1 MGERSSG
8 NRQSRFACKECVSTF
23 DRRCKNP
30 PFQRKLSL
38 GGCKR
43 REYRHR
49 FFRICRLPVPWH
61 LCAGKLLFSYLHH
74 QTLTFNH
81 LTSAF
86 IRHKTSYPNQ
96 VSGLCSQGDPPV
108 STDHAD
114 SYVTY
119 PSYDIFCNDVEP
131 YIFKKS
137 IERLATFRNNLYL
150 CTKHCQYALA
160 KAAVRL

>member
-1 MGERSSG
+1 MPHKRIPCEHKTQGTIAKYDG
-8 NRQSRFACKECVSTF
+8 ALF
-23 DRRCKNP
+23 DVIPLPSIRGTGLQV
-30 PFQRKLSL
+30 FTGLS
-38 GGCKR
+38 
-43 REYRHR
+43 
-49 FFRICRLPVPWH
+49 

-96 VSGLCSQGDPPV
+96 VSGLCSKRDPPV

-119 PSYDIFCNDVEP
+119 PSYAHKGTCPPVSTSFFPIGNIFPMILGRQYPSCTHQ
-131 YIFKKS
+131 
-137 IERLATFRNNLYL
+137 RWLLAGSLTYQ
-150 CTKHCQYALA
+150 TVA
-160 KAAVRL
+160 

>member
-1 MGERSSG
+1 MLI
-8 NRQSRFACKECVSTF
+8 
-23 DRRCKNP
+23 
-30 PFQRKLSL
+30 PFR
-38 GGCKR
+38 
-43 REYRHR
+43 
-49 FFRICRLPVPWH
+49 
-61 LCAGKLLFSYLHH
+61 AGKLLFSYLHH

-96 VSGLCSQGDPPV
+96 

-119 PSYDIFCNDVEP
+119 PSYDIFCNYVEP

-150 CTKHCQYALA
+150 CTKQ
-160 KAAVRL
+160 

>member
-1 MGERSSG
+1 MVQEE
-8 NRQSRFACKECVSTF
+8 KLVSLFYDVRNLDQKNSLLLFKYLPHIGTIVIRDGALF
-23 DRRCKNP
+23 DVIPLPSIRGTGLQV
-30 PFQRKLSL
+30 FTGLS
-38 GGCKR
+38 
-43 REYRHR
+43 
-49 FFRICRLPVPWH
+49 

-96 VSGLCSQGDPPV
+96 VSGLCSQRDPPV

-119 PSYDIFCNDVEP
+119 PSYDIFCNYVEP

-150 CTKHCQYALA
+150 
-160 KAAVRL
+160 